1 MKLQFSLADV
11 FRWTTI
17 IGLVIGLY
25 TLEPWLLWAYWL
37 TPILALIV
45 AALVILKTDT
55 DPPEISPPH

>member
-17 IGLVIGLY
+17 IALVIGLY
-25 TLEPWLLWAYWL
+25 TLEPWPLWAYWL

-45 AALVILKTDT
+45 AALVILKTRT
-55 DPPEISPPH
+55 DPPEILPPH